1 MVSSV
6 KFRVGDLF
14 VVNYADPSIQYPL
27 RHGILTRIYTEFDGI
42 EPAIEWLEIYW
53 TEHDGNRYRGDHDAH
68 YVRRTLRDK
77 RFNWRHY
84 PVKEDGNG
92 K

>member
-1 MVSSV
+1 MTFSI
-6 KFRVGDLF
+6 GDLF

-27 RHGILTRIYTEFDGI
+27 KHGILTGMYTEFDGI

-53 TEHDGNRYRGDHDAH
+53 TEHDGNRYRGEHDLH
-68 YVRRTLRDK
+68 WVRKTLKDS
-77 RFNWRHY
+77 RFAWKHY
-84 PVKEDGNG
+84 PVKASQNE